1 MTAIQ
6 IHNIF
11 IYLGILIV
19 DGEITSKS
27 PDYIEEKSLR
37 FFDRLG
43 KNEFIKKPNN
53 WNKYCKNWKV
63 DENDFELMNI
73 MNFLYEVRI
82 KNVFEKFEKYI
93 GDFEIINKNDLSYL
107 GHFKLVEFINKS
119 VDFNSRFFKLKILC
133 HNQK

>member
-43 KNEFIKKPNN
+43 KNEFIKKPHN
-53 WNKYCKNWKV
+53 WDKYCERWNV
-63 DENDFELMNI
+63 DSNDFELMNI
-73 MNFLYEVRI
+73 INFLNDVKIR
-82 KNVFEKFEKYI
+82 NVFDEFEKYI
-93 GDFEIINKNDLSYL
+93 GDFEIINKNDLSYI
-107 GHFKLVEFINKS
+107 GHFKIVEFINNS
-119 VDFNSRFFKLKILC
+119 IDFNSRFFKLKILC
-133 HNQK
+133 QNQK